1 MKRLP
6 LISLLAALCVTVP
19 ARSAP
24 DDFNDRFIRAASL
37 VKDSVVS
44 ISIFE
49 KKEGGDKYAKVA
61 YGSGTII
68 DDGYIVTNYHVV
80 MKGDHYQVIVR
91 DSLALALERF
101 DNGSYYLADP
111 KTDLAL
117 LKIKDE
123 DRAMI
128 RPVSFGDSNKLSE
141 GEWVLAVGN
150 PYGLRQ
156 TITSG
161 IVSSKGRDN
170 IGFADIEDFIQTDV
184 PINPGNSGGPLIN
197 LDGRLVGINTA
208 IRSEFGGFQGISF
221 AIPSNLVRQV
231 CRELIDHGRV
241 RRGWIGFLVKEK
253 RTGLGK
259 EGGHLTIIS
268 VIKNSP
274 AESAGLRTGDIVRE
288 VDGVKIMTL
297 GGLIKAVGNKPVGSR
312 IDMALS
318 RDGRLK
324 NVRLILRERTVYK
337 KLRNEMSAL
346 FMRYGIEID
355 ENSETGDV
363 VISYVS
369 PNSVIYNLKKG
380 DMIASIN
387 GNNVTSLDSFVR
399 MFERQG
405 HIITRITIRRDSRLI
420 DIDFTE

>member
-1 MKRLP
+1 LTRLP
-6 LISLLAALCVTVP
+6 LISLLALLCVTTP
-19 ARSAP
+19 SRSAP
-24 DDFNDRFIRAASL
+24 DDFNDCFIRAAGS

-49 KKEGGDKYAKVA
+49 KKDGGDKYVKVA

-91 DSLALALERF
+91 DSLTLMLERF
-101 DNGSYYLADP
+101 DDGSYYRADP

-117 LKIKDE
+117 LKIKD
-123 DRAMI
+123 DGRAPI
-128 RPVSFGDSNKLSE
+128 RSVSFGDSNKLSE
-141 GEWVLAVGN
+141 GEWVLAIGN

-161 IVSSKGRDN
+161 IVSSKGRDD

-197 LDGRLVGINTA
+197 LEGRLVGINTA
-208 IRSEFGGFQGISF
+208 IRSESGGFQGISF

-253 RTGLGK
+253 RTGI
-259 EGGHLTIIS
+259 ENDEGHLTVIS

-274 AESAGLRTGDIVRE
+274 AESAGLRTGDIVRQ
-288 VDGVKIMTL
+288 VDGEKVMTL
-297 GGLIKAVGNKPVGSR
+297 GGLIKLVGNKPVGSR
-312 IDMALS
+312 IDIAIS

-324 NVRLILRERTVYK
+324 TVRLVLRERTVYN
-337 KLRNEMSAL
+337 KLRKEMSAL

-380 DMIASIN
+380 DVIASLN
-387 GNNVTSLDSFVR
+387 GNDVTSLDSFVR
-399 MFERQG
+399 TFERQG
-405 HIITRITIRRDSRLI
+405 HRITRMTVNRDNRLMEI
-420 DIDFTE
+420 NFTD

>member
-1 MKRLP
+1 LTRLP
-6 LISLLAALCVTVP
+6 LISLVALLSLTGP

-24 DDFNDRFIRAASL
+24 DDCNDRFIRAASS

-44 ISIFE
+44 ISIYE
-49 KKEGGDKYAKVA
+49 KKEGGEKFVKVA

-80 MKGDHYQVIVR
+80 MKGDQYQVMVR
-91 DSLALALERF
+91 DSLPLALEKF
-101 DNGSYYLADP
+101 DNGEYYLADP

-117 LKIKDE
+117 LKIKD
-123 DRAMI
+123 DGRVPI
-128 RPVSFGDSNKLSE
+128 RPIAFGDSNKLSE
-141 GEWVLAVGN
+141 GEWVLAIGN
-150 PYGLRQ
+150 PYGLHQ
-156 TITSG
+156 TITGG

-208 IRSEFGGFQGISF
+208 IRSESGGFQGISF

-231 CRELIDHGRV
+231 CRELIDNGRV

-259 EGGHLTIIS
+259 EEGTLTIIS

-274 AESAGLRTGDIVRE
+274 AESAGLKIGDIIRE
-288 VDGVKIMTL
+288 VDGEKVSTL
-297 GGLIKAVGNKPVGSR
+297 GGLMKSVGNKPVGSR
-312 IDMALS
+312 IDIAVS

-324 NVRLILRERTVYK
+324 KVRLMLRERTVYN
-337 KLRNEMSAL
+337 KLRKEMSAL
-346 FMRYGIEID
+346 FMKYGIEID

-369 PNSVIYNLKKG
+369 PNSVTYNLKKG
-380 DMIASIN
+380 DVIASVN
-387 GNNVTSLDSFVR
+387 GKDVTSLDSFVR
-399 MFERQG
+399 MFERQSRR
-405 HIITRITIRRDSRLI
+405 ITRMTVNRDSRLI
-420 DIDFTE
+420 EIDFAE